1 MKKHGRPIF
10 GITRKTRFAA
20 AMVVVAVVLVLAILI
35 LGYIGVFSSRTE
47 LCEISIRTDKTEDT
61 YGGTGIN

>member
-20 AMVVVAVVLVLAILI
+20 AMVVVAIVLVLAII
-35 LGYIGVFSSRTE
+35 VLGYIGVFSSRSE
-47 LCEISIRTDKTEDT
+47 LCEIAVTPDKAEDT